1 MPNTYIPHSTFSGS
15 GSATTDDLLG
25 RIVSGHSPMICADIL
40 KVNTT
45 YQFMVGAHKF
55 TLTTIGDGSNV
66 TMNLAHWG
74 RDDKITNFATRVS
87 SVGDVTNGFMSIDV
101 ESKLRSMLME
111 IAVFLTM
118 EEVT

>member
-1 MPNTYIPHSTFSGS
+1 MPNTYISPSVYSRS
-15 GSATTDDLLG
+15 GSAEKDDPLE

-40 KVNTT
+40 RVNTT

-55 TLTTIGDGSNV
+55 TLTTIGDGANV

-101 ESKLRSMLME
+101 ENKLRSMLTE

>member
-15 GSATTDDLLG
+15 GSATKEDFLS

-55 TLTTIGDGSNV
+55 TLTTIGDGVNV
-66 TMNLAHWG
+66 TMTLAHWG
-74 RDDKITNFATRVS
+74 RDDKITNSATRTS
-87 SVGDVTNGFMSIDV
+87 SIGDFTHGFMSIDT
-101 ESKLRSMLME
+101 ENKLRSMLME